1 MSSNL
6 SSRRLAANTSSDE
19 VCTRIL
25 RLAEESN
32 LGPGDQLPSVRDLA
46 EQLGVK
52 PTLVRDALLQA
63 RARGAVRIVPRT
75 GAFLQTTSPTARAL
89 IGPLDEA
96 ATAALQAVLGRNT
109 QNLLHLLDARRLIE
123 VELIGRAAAK
133 RQIEDLLPT
142 RRALETLL
150 RLPTDAPRQ
159 VYVEHDIR
167 FHVELARLA
176 GNDVLA
182 VVQQTLMELLR
193 PSLLD
198 VPPTVERR
206 MISDRSHA
214 GIYAA
219 LADGDV
225 ERARDEMRKHLS
237 LAYDSLLRDLQQP
250 PPVLSS
256 TAL

>member
-1 MSSNL
+1 M
-6 SSRRLAANTSSDE
+6 
-19 VCTRIL
+19 CTRIL

-46 EQLGVK
+46 AQLDVK

-75 GAFLQTTSPTARAL
+75 GAFLETTSPAARAL
-89 IGPLDEA
+89 TGPLDEA
-96 ATAALQAVLGRNT
+96 ATAALQAALGRNT

-123 VELIGRAAAK
+123 VELIARAAA
-133 RQIEDLLPT
+133 RRHIEDLLPA

-150 RLPTDAPRQ
+150 RLPTDASRQ
-159 VYVEHDIR
+159 EYIEHDIR
-167 FHVELARLA
+167 FHLELARLA

-182 VVQQTLMELLR
+182 VVQKTLMELLQ

-198 VPPTVERR
+198 VPPTIERR
-206 MISDRSHA
+206 AIADRSHA
-214 GIYAA
+214 RIYAA

-225 ERARDEMRKHLS
+225 ERARDEMRDHLS
-237 LAYDSLLRDLQQP
+237 LAYDGLLRDLKQP

-256 TAL
+256 PTL